1 MSLRELASGA
11 GADGQRVPAIDIVA
25 VHGLNPFNNERHAF
39 NTWQKPHHDTG
50 HLWLQ
55 DAFPKVQPNA
65 RIYLYEYN
73 SSPVFGASK
82 DTFVREAN
90 QLLDEIYGARWQIGR
105 DNPIIF
111 IGHSLGGLLIK
122 QALVNAWA
130 NEKYRGIQSST
141 RGLMFFGTPHAGPG
155 SNPEVRLGMV
165 CAKVAR
171 SLPGIQS
178 TKLLETLERG
188 SLFSDFLREAF
199 RHQLEAYQ
207 IVSCYEGVGDIVPF
221 DSAVMNLPGDRETQL
236 RINADHRNMCRFDL
250 SVPADL
256 DNYRKVERNLQM
268 LCVDAL
274 IRVSKEDE
282 EQEESLQL
290 HQGGIDLGN
299 SLLESVQISQN
310 NISMPVTINIGK
322 VPDLAWTVYRS
333 CIQSPSSP
341 EFARVAADVSYL
353 HSALRMTHEMVEG
366 DTFSKDY
373 RSQIREISGSCFEAL
388 QDLQCA
394 IDDFKALPSHSQ
406 NSWSRM
412 GFESRKF
419 ANIEERLKSTTS
431 MVTELNQALSSGS
444 MNQLVME
451 LNHLVEEIE
460 AGEIARS
467 VVSSHVSSLSES
479 ILMRDEDS
487 WVQLRK
493 ELENSGLSLSI
504 LAEQREFICKW
515 LMNAI
520 ESGRLPPENQSFEFD
535 TTTHESAESTSAAQ
549 AISTTEATNRIT
561 TKIDDMNL
569 SLMRRFRFA
578 VFGGRRSLLA
588 AVQERDLARAME
600 LLTLKIPIDA
610 EDKSGKS
617 ALDIAVLN
625 GDIEMIKLL
634 LDNGMTRKD
643 WRRMKYIQQATK
655 LAASKH
661 NWGAIEALLAR
672 GAQYQLSIE
681 QISAALRETTVQ
693 VVRKLMESNEDG
705 RNNQLLLDAAY
716 YGDLE
721 AFQFLLNS
729 GADIHVKLPPSLFY
743 VRYHAT
749 GGLSA
754 LHLAAANCNTVLMRF
769 ILENGCDIEDRDDL
783 GETPIHKVPCAE
795 DGLGIHSWDRN
806 GSRIVKRILS
816 QGPDTAM
823 QLLLDKGADLNS
835 RNKSGQTTLHL
846 SAIYN
851 EDLVIDV
858 LLRNGMDIGSTDNM
872 GNTALH
878 AAIIRDHSP
887 SRVSSVSRHGPGGS
901 SESNAKNL
909 PTAGDW
915 NEKAILL
922 LVRSKANVNAKNFD
936 GKTPLHLASIT
947 GNGSVTQVLIENG
960 AKVDAIDNR
969 RWTALHHA
977 VWNKSMPVVLVLLGH
992 GASTTLKAL
1001 DEHGRKEITVLQMAR
1016 DRDFDAITQVLE
1028 SIST

>member
-1 MSLRELASGA
+1 MA
-11 GADGQRVPAIDIVA
+11 
-25 VHGLNPFNNERHAF
+25 
-39 NTWQKPHHDTG
+39 
-50 HLWLQ
+50 
-55 DAFPKVQPNA
+55 
-65 RIYLYEYN
+65 
-73 SSPVFGASK
+73 
-82 DTFVREAN
+82 
-90 QLLDEIYGARWQIGR
+90 
-105 DNPIIF
+105 
-111 IGHSLGGLLIK
+111 
-122 QALVNAWA
+122 
-130 NEKYRGIQSST
+130 
-141 RGLMFFGTPHAGPG
+141 
-155 SNPEVRLGMV
+155 

-171 SLPGIQS
+171 SLPGIPS
-178 TKLLETLERG
+178 TNLLETLERG

-199 RHQLEAYQ
+199 RHQLEAYK

-221 DSAVMNLPGDRETQL
+221 DSAVMNLPGNRETQL
-236 RINADHRNMCRFDL
+236 RINADHRNMCRFDP
-250 SVPADL
+250 SIPIDL

-274 IRVSKEDE
+274 IGSPKEDE
-282 EQEESLQL
+282 EQESLQL

-341 EFARVAADVSYL
+341 EFTRVAADVSYL
-353 HSALRMTHEMVEG
+353 HSSLRMTHEMVEG

-373 RSQIREISGSCFEAL
+373 SSQIREISGSCFEAL

-394 IDDFKALPSHSQ
+394 IHDFKALPSHSQ

-412 GFESRKF
+412 GFESRQF
-419 ANIEERLKSTTS
+419 PNIEERLKSTTS
-431 MVTELNQALSSGS
+431 MVTELNRALSSGS

-467 VVSSHVSSLSES
+467 VVSSHISSLSES

-520 ESGRLPPENQSFEFD
+520 ESGRLPPENQSSEPG
-535 TTTHESAESTSAAQ
+535 TTTHESAVSTSAAQ
-549 AISTTEATNRIT
+549 VVATTEATNPIT
-561 TKIDDMNL
+561 TKIDDTNL
-569 SLMRRFRFA
+569 SLMRRFRFG

-588 AVQERDLARAME
+588 AVQNRDLARAME
-600 LLTLKIPIDA
+600 LLTFKIPIDA

-634 LDNGMTRKD
+634 LDNGITRKD
-643 WRRMKYIQQATK
+643 WRRIKYIQQATE

-661 NWGAIEALLAR
+661 NWEAIEALLAR
-672 GAQYQLSIE
+672 GAQYEPSIE
-681 QISAALRETTVQ
+681 QISAALREAPVQ
-693 VVRKLMESNEDG
+693 VVRKLMEFNKDG
-705 RNNQLLLDAAY
+705 RYNQLLLDAAY
-716 YGDLE
+716 HGDLE
-721 AFQFLLNS
+721 AFQFILNS
-729 GADIHVKLPPSLFY
+729 GADIHAKLPPRPVFLYSY
-743 VRYHAT
+743 YAT
-749 GGLSA
+749 GDLSA

-769 ILENGCDIEDRDDL
+769 ILENGADIEGRDDT
-783 GETPIHKVPCAE
+783 GETPIHKVPCAN
-795 DGLGIHSWDRN
+795 DGLGIHSLDGE
-806 GSRIVKRILS
+806 GSRIVERIFS

-835 RNKSGQTTLHL
+835 KNNCGQTTLHL

-851 EDLVIDV
+851 EDLVIDI
-858 LLRNGMDIGSTDNM
+858 LLRNGMDIGSTDNE

-878 AAIIRDHSP
+878 AAILRDHNP
-887 SRVSSVSRHGPGGS
+887 GRIHASVSVHGPGGS
-901 SESNAKNL
+901 SYNKTKNL

-915 NEKAILL
+915 NENAILL
-922 LVRSKANVNAKNFD
+922 LLMSKANVNAKTFD
-936 GKTPLHLASIT
+936 GKTPLHLASIN
-947 GNGSVTQVLIENG
+947 GNGSLAQVLIENG
-960 AKVDAIDNR
+960 AEVDAIDQR

-977 VWNKSMPVVLVLLGH
+977 VWNKSMPVVLVLLRH
-992 GASTTLKAL
+992 GASTNLKAL
-1001 DEHGRKEITVLQMAR
+1001 DNRGRKETTVLQMAR
-1016 DRDFDAITQVLE
+1016 ARDFDAITQVLE
-1028 SIST
+1028 SISA